1 MDFILS
7 INNREK
13 VIILPVPPA
22 EIMVSSPQN
31 NETFQTVK
39 LGDLA
44 VIGNRGLK
52 TISFSSFFPNYPLSF
67 SKNNGMF
74 GWDYVGLLE
83 ELRDKKMPFRFV
95 VTDTNINM
103 PVLIESFEY
112 GYQNKSNHIY
122 YTLSLT
128 EFKLI
133 R

>member
-13 VIILPVPPA
+13 VITLPIPPA
-22 EIMVSSPQN
+22 EITLSSPQN
-31 NETFQTVK
+31 NETFQTVGV
-39 LGDLA
+39 GDLA

-52 TISFSSFFPNYPLSF
+52 TLFFSSFFPAYPLSY
-67 SKNNGMF
+67 SKNNSMF
-74 GWDYVGLLE
+74 GWDYVGLIE

-95 VTDTNINM
+95 VTDTGINL
-103 PVLIESFEY
+103 PVLIDTFEY
-112 GYQNKSNHIY
+112 GLQNKSQHIY

-128 EFKLI
+128 EFKMI